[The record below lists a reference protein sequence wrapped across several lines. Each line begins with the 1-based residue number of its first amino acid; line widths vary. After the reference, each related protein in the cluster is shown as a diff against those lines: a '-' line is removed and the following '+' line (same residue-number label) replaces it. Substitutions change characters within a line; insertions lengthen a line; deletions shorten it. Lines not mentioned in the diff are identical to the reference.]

1 LSVRYRSKALDLAQ
15 GRNAIELLS
24 EEEVTWVLVL
34 LKEASLYDELDAQI
48 EAASDVLRA
57 SSVK

>member
-1 LSVRYRSKALDLAQ
+1 VRYRSKALDLAQ

-34 LKEASLYDELDAQI
+34 LKEASLDDELDAQI